1 MTPFSGIFESM
12 KMVDQSQVSTDFP
25 MTTLLEAFGTNLEF
39 SRELAPLTSFKTGGR
54 AKYFLSV
61 ESVDEAIRSIK
72 AVKKLK
78 LPYFVMASGSNLLV
92 SDEGFD
98 GLVIKMDIKGLRKL
112 SDTEIESGAGE
123 DLMSLVNFATA
134 SSLSGLEFAAGIWG
148 TVGGA
153 VYGNAGAFGG
163 EIGSVATTITVVGDK
178 GDPGDLTADQC
189 GFSYRH
195 SALKDTREI
204 IVRARFRLVPG
215 EPQKI
220 QARVDEILAAREG
233 KHPTQGRSAGCFF
246 KNIPDPKEE
255 HGKLPAG
262 RLLEEAGAKELRVGD
277 ARVFEKHANIIVNSG
292 HASSKDIRQLADM
305 MKKRVFDR
313 FGIELQEEV
322 QQLGRF

>member
-1 MTPFSGIFESM
+1 MT
-12 KMVDQSQVSTDFP
+12 V
-25 MTTLLEAFGTNLEF
+25 LLEAFGTNLEF
-39 SRELAPLTSFKTGGR
+39 SRDLAPLTSYKTGGR

-61 ESVDEAIRSIK
+61 GSVDEAVRSIK
-72 AVKKLK
+72 AVKRLK
-78 LPYFVMASGSNLLV
+78 IPHFVMASGSNLLV

-98 GLVIKMDIKGLRKL
+98 GLVIKMDITGRQKI

-123 DLMSLVNFATA
+123 ELMALVDFATS
-134 SSLSGLEFAAGIWG
+134 SSLTGLEFAAGIWG

-163 EIGSVATTITVVGDK
+163 EIGAIVTTITVVDDNGQPK
-178 GDPGDLTADQC
+178 ILTADEC

-195 SALKDTREI
+195 SALKNSTDI
-204 IVRARFRLVPG
+204 IVSARIQLSGGDP
-215 EPQKI
+215 EKI
-220 QARVDEILAAREG
+220 QAKVDEILAAREG
-233 KHPTQGRSAGCFF
+233 KHPNEGRSAGCFF

-262 RLLEEAGAKELRVGD
+262 RLLEEAGAKDLKVGG
-277 ARVFEKHANIIVNSG
+277 ARVFDKHANIIVNSG
-292 HASSKDIRQLADM
+292 NASSKDIRQLADM